1 MTSGD
6 EPAAC
11 TDSSSSAP
19 DPVNDS
25 VCLAGFGLSE
35 ISEIMSSPA
44 SILGLEEAPPRRL
57 FPPITLSPHRDSAVD
72 VIKGVACLLM
82 VAAHVSFAHAPW
94 LDEATMGAV
103 LFFASTGMNLAGVVE
118 RRPGD
123 EKKLAWNAIFLIF
136 AGFANNYVQGTGW
149 SCDVF
154 QIAGLS
160 MLAMLGL
167 RRILPRSWTWLFPLP
182 FLLLFA
188 NEHLHW
194 KTTAGGLASFFL
206 APGLFPLIPW
216 LSFYL
221 LGAHLRRYQN
231 IRLGWAIGAASLAGV
246 GMIWLFRPFRF
257 DKWWMS
263 PDYFLLGCVAAS
275 WWWASLRRWL
285 TASWSARL
293 IEIRFWGANSLVFY
307 ILHNF
312 VLRVLEMAML
322 QGIALFLLTTAI
334 TAVLLR
340 PSLMLQAWAGRQR
353 PAMVLY
359 TGILVSAAVLM
370 FNADIWPGSF
380 PLRTLASFGLTFS
393 FIACYPA
400 WKNFSRPSKPQPQFL
415 TLQLSGKAQ
424 A

>member
-1 MTSGD
+1 M
-6 EPAAC
+6 
-11 TDSSSSAP
+11 
-19 DPVNDS
+19 
-25 VCLAGFGLSE
+25 LR
-35 ISEIMSSPA
+35 I
-44 SILGLEEAPPRRL
+44 EEAPRRRL

-72 VIKGVACLLM
+72 VIKGIGCLLM
-82 VAAHVSFAHAPW
+82 VAAHVSFTGAPW
-94 LDEATMGAV
+94 LDDATMGAV
-103 LFFASTGMNLAGVVE
+103 LFFASTGMNLVGVVE

-123 EKKLAWNAIFLIF
+123 EKRLAWNAIFLIF
-136 AGFANNYVQGTGW
+136 AGFANNYVQGTMG

-154 QIAGLS
+154 QIAGMS
-160 MLAMLGL
+160 MLAMLVL
-167 RRILPRSWTWLFPLP
+167 RRILPRCWTWLFLLP

-188 NEHLHW
+188 NEQLHW
-194 KTTAGGLASFFL
+194 KTSSGGLASFFL
-206 APGLFPLIPW
+206 APGLFPLLPW

-231 IRLGWAIGAASLAGV
+231 IRLGWAIGAGSLAGV
-246 GMIWLFRPFRF
+246 GIICLFRPFRF

-263 PDYFLLGCVAAS
+263 PDYFLLGCAAAS

-293 IEIRFWGANSLVFY
+293 IEIRYWGANSLVFY

-322 QGIALFLLTTAI
+322 HGIVLFLLATSI

-340 PSLMLQAWAGRQR
+340 PSIMLQVWAARQR

-359 TGILVSAAVLM
+359 SGVVVSAAVLL
-370 FNADIWPGSF
+370 FNVAIWPGSF
-380 PLRTLASFGLTFS
+380 PLRTLAGFGLTFS

-400 WKNFSRPSKPQPQFL
+400 WKNLSRALKPQPQFL
-415 TLQLSGKAQ
+415 TLQLSGRA
-424 A
+424 